1 MLFYEIVSLVLEVL
15 SGLLAGACLLRLYMQ
30 WQRVPFGNPIGRV
43 VFGLTDWLIMPLRRV
58 IPPWGRW
65 DLSSL
70 VAALLV
76 QTVHFLIL
84 WLLPG
89 SPLSLASL
97 HWMAIFGLLRVAV
110 GSCMLLLLAY
120 VIMSWTQNQTQAVD
134 LLDRLCQPLLKPWRK
149 WIPRIGGVDWSAL
162 AALLFLQVLLL
173 VIGYL
178 QMHALALPWMR

>member
-15 SGLLAGACLLRLYMQ
+15 SGLLTGACLLRLYMQ

-65 DLSSL
+65 DVSSL
-70 VAALLV
+70 VAALLL
-76 QTVHFLIL
+76 QTTHFLIL
-84 WLLPG
+84 WLVPT
-89 SPLSLASL
+89 SPLLL
-97 HWMAIFGLLRVAV
+97 VWLPWLAIFGLLRVAV

-120 VIMSWTQNQTQAVD
+120 VLMSWTQNQTQVAD

-149 WIPRIGGVDWSAL
+149 LIPRVGGMDWSAL
-162 AALLFLQVLLL
+162 VAVLFLQVLLL
-173 VIGYL
+173 VIRYL
-178 QMHALALPWMR
+178 QMHALALSWMR